1 MVGSIAAPR
10 LAALAAGFDRS
21 PAYAGLA
28 DELMLLI
35 GDGRIGLDL
44 RLPSE
49 RDLSVALAVSRTTVT
64 RAYAGLVESGFAEAR
79 QGSGTYT
86 RLPGGRRRGLD
97 RTLTPSTTGD
107 DVIDLNC
114 AAPSALPGIG
124 TAYAEAVQD
133 LPRYLGGHGY
143 FPTGRAGPPGGR
155 RRVVRRARAADRPEP
170 DHGGARFALGADGR
184 RAGPGRPGRPGA
196 RRDARLPQRPRGAA
210 AGRRPAGRAPDGRRR
225 LGPRRGRPAAA
236 RDPAAAGLP
245 DPRLPEP
252 HRQPDVRRRAGAA
265 ARRCCGAS
273 GTTPVVDE
281 SHQPLALDGR
291 PMPRPFA
298 TFAPETVT
306 LGSTSKSFWGGLR
319 IGWVRCPDGVL
330 ERLMDARVAL
340 DLGSPVLEQLVAAR
354 LLARRE
360 ELWADQRTR
369 LREQR
374 DALADALR
382 TELPDWR
389 FRLPRGGLSLWC
401 ELPATGA
408 GAARP
413 RSRWRPSAAA
423 SWSRPGRSSPSTV
436 GSTRS
441 SGCRSPGRPTSCAT
455 AVARLARGVGGR
467 QRTALDGHCPRR
479 PDAHRA
485 SWSPER
491 RRGLRPGRRP
501 AARSRRSRPRSRPA
515 PPRGSRSRPT
525 ARPGRGRPWRRA
537 RPACRRC

>member
-10 LAALAAGFDRS
+10 LATLAGGFDRS

-97 RTLTPSTTGD
+97 RTLTPSTTDD

-143 FPTGRAGPPGGR
+143 FPTGVPALQEA
-155 RRVVRRARAADRPEP
+155 VAASY
-170 DHGGARFALGADGR
+170 
-184 RAGPGRPGRPGA
+184 
-196 RRDARLPQRPRGAA
+196 DARGLRTDPGQIMVVPGSLSALTIVAQGLVGRGDRVLVETPGYPNAHEA
-210 AGRRPAGRAPDGRRR
+210 
-225 LGPRRGRPAAA
+225 L
-236 RDPAAAGLP
+236 
-245 DPRLPEP
+245 
-252 HRQPDVRRRAGAA
+252 RRAGARRVGLPMDVDGWDLEA
-265 ARRCCGAS
+265 VGGLLREARPRLAYLIPDFHNPTGNLMSNAEREQLATLLRRA

-330 ERLMDARVAL
+330 DQLMDARVAL

-354 LLARRE
+354 LLARRD
-360 ELWADQRTR
+360 ELWADQRGR
-369 LREQR
+369 LRDQR
-374 DALADALR
+374 DALAAAIR

-389 FRLPRGGLSLWC
+389 FRLPRGGLALWC
-401 ELPATGA
+401 ELPVTGTASGGATALVMEAERRG
-408 GAARP
+408 
-413 RSRWRPSAAA
+413 
-423 SWSRPGRSSPSTV
+423 V
-436 GSTRS
+436 VV
-441 SGCRSPGRPTSCAT
+441 SPGSVFAVDGGLDSFVRVPFTRPADELRI
-455 AVARLARGVGGR
+455 AVSRLAEAWSSVSARTSTAPSRGGTP
-467 QRTALDGHCPRR
+467 RTRVMVA
-479 PDAHRA
+479 
-485 SWSPER
+485 
-491 RRGLRPGRRP
+491 
-501 AARSRRSRPRSRPA
+501 
-515 PPRGSRSRPT
+515 
-525 ARPGRGRPWRRA
+525 
-537 RPACRRC
+537 

>member
-10 LAALAAGFDRS
+10 LAALAARFDRS

-143 FPTGRAGPPGGR
+143 FPTGVPALQEA
-155 RRVVRRARAADRPEP
+155 VAASY
-170 DHGGARFALGADGR
+170 
-184 RAGPGRPGRPGA
+184 
-196 RRDARLPQRPRGAA
+196 DAR
-210 AGRRPAGRAPDGRRR
+210 
-225 LGPRRGRPAAA
+225 
-236 RDPAAAGLP
+236 GLP
-245 DPRLPEP
+245 TDPGQIMVVPGSLSALTVVAQGLVGRGDRVLVETPGYP
-252 HRQPDVRRRAGAA
+252 NAHAALRRAGARRVGLPMDVDGWDLDAVGGLLREARPQLAYLIPDFQNPTGNLMSNAEREQLA
-265 ARRCCGAS
+265 ALLRRA

-298 TFAPETVT
+298 ALAPETVT

-319 IGWVRCPDGVL
+319 IGWVRCPAGVL

-354 LLARRE
+354 LLARRD
-360 ELWADQRTR
+360 ELWADQRGR

-374 DALADALR
+374 DALAAALR
-382 TELPDWR
+382 SELPGWR

-401 ELPATGA
+401 ELPVTGTSGSGATALVMEAERRGVVVSPGSVFA
-408 GAARP
+408 VDGGLDSFVRVPFTRP
-413 RSRWRPSAAA
+413 ADELRIAVGRLAEAWSTVSA
-423 SWSRPGRSSPSTV
+423 RSST
-436 GSTRS
+436 GT
-441 SGCRSPGRPTSCAT
+441 
-455 AVARLARGVGGR
+455 
-467 QRTALDGHCPRR
+467 
-479 PDAHRA
+479 
-485 SWSPER
+485 
-491 RRGLRPGRRP
+491 
-501 AARSRRSRPRSRPA
+501 
-515 PPRGSRSRPT
+515 PRGGTPRTRVMV
-525 ARPGRGRPWRRA
+525 A
-537 RPACRRC
+537 